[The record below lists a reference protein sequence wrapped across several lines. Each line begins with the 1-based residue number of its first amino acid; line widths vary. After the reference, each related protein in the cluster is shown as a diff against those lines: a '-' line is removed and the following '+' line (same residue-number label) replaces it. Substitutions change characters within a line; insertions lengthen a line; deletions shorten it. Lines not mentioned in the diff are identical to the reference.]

1 MSKPLI
7 PSLASQNYS
16 SRRALLIH
24 EEKFDQ
30 ISFPYKTHLSFKP
43 LVDFWRNKVNSQDRG
58 EALIARE
65 VIQYLER
72 VPHLAEP
79 IDDYKLLDQND
90 DFVEIILAG
99 IFPAALRK
107 RHLGFV
113 IPPFSLKGFYFTPR
127 LSDLLLS
134 REIKFGFG
142 ANQII
147 TQAIMVARAGA
158 LVLNRF
164 YDQNISIDIP
174 FNFVMRPTGTQ
185 LEKYYRSELI
195 NDFVHIKQL
204 KPLKPISQEQINKAL
219 GNIYDTR
226 QWLEFIP
233 ADAFSFEGMV
243 VANLVDMTE
252 EDSISRIKQFLL
264 GNDALINPEHI
275 RDLQI
280 MVRNYLNIPDLRLG
294 VKSFDYNNENWNLTK
309 YKIEHNFLKNSNL
322 FAHEHQGSIYDR
334 LIKTNSIIV
343 EEALTESA
351 DPTSLEVDLL
361 NEGIQSIIL
370 APLNDDKGVQLGF
383 LEIGTPRNYGLNSLH
398 MLKLS
403 QLIPLF
409 EIAVERSREEIKNRI
424 QAIIRENYTNIHPSV
439 EWKFIQTA
447 YNFLEKQEAGVI
459 APSVEPIVFD
469 KVYPLY
475 GQADVVSSST
485 FRNSAIR
492 DDYLENLQL
501 LQELFQDCR
510 HYLDFPIINQYQWE
524 ISQYIDKLTETLTS
538 SDEVRVYRYLHD
550 EVHIVLKHMAEK
562 HPKIKELVKKYLNKL
577 DPVLH
582 ILYRK
587 RKDYEDS
594 INHINRTIGNI
605 LEERN
610 QIVQRMLPHYFQKF
624 KTDGYEFELFV
635 GQSLLKLEKF
645 EELHLK
651 NLRLWQLTTL
661 AEIARTN
668 LRIQNELPCPMMT
681 AQILLVY
688 SSEIRIKF
696 RTDEKCFDVDG
707 TYNLDYEIIKKRI
720 DKAYLAESQERLR
733 KAGHI
738 AVIYMQDADK
748 TEYTEY
754 LQSLITKGYLEDP
767 IENLE
772 VEKLQGV
779 EGLRALRVKVKV

>member
-1 MSKPLI
+1 MAKPVMT
-7 PSLASQNYS
+7 SLTSQNYS
-16 SRRALLIH
+16 SRRALLIN

-30 ISFPYKTHLSFKP
+30 VSFPYLTQLSFRP
-43 LVDFWRNKVNSQDRG
+43 LIDHWRNKVNSQDRG
-58 EALIARE
+58 EALIGRE
-65 VIQYLER
+65 VMGYLDR
-72 VPHLAEP
+72 VPRLAEP
-79 IDDYKLLDQND
+79 IDDYALLDQND
-90 DFVEIILAG
+90 DFVEIMLAG
-99 IFPAALRK
+99 IFPLALRK

-134 REIKFGFG
+134 REIKVGFG
-142 ANQII
+142 GNPII

-174 FNFVMRPTGTQ
+174 FNFVMRPTGTL

-195 NDFVHIKQL
+195 NDFVAIKPL

-219 GNIYDTR
+219 GNIYDSR
-226 QWLEFIP
+226 QWLEIVP
-233 ADAFSFEGMV
+233 PDAFSFEGMV
-243 VANLVDMTE
+243 VVNLVDMTE

-280 MVRNYLNIPDLRLG
+280 MVRNYLNVPDLKLG
-294 VKSFDYNNENWNLTK
+294 VKSFDYTNEQWNTK
-309 YKIEHNFLKNSNL
+309 YKIEHNFLKYNNL
-322 FAHEHQGSIYDR
+322 FSSEHAGSIYER
-334 LIKTNSIIV
+334 LMKSNSIII
-343 EEALTESA
+343 EEALTEYA

-361 NEGIQSIIL
+361 NEGIQSIIV

-383 LEIGTPRNYGLNSLH
+383 MEIGSPRNYGLNALH
-398 MLKLS
+398 ILKLT

-447 YNFLEKQEAGVI
+447 YNFLERQESTEGTPI
-459 APSVEPIVFD
+459 IEPIIFD

-485 FRNSAIR
+485 FRSSAIR
-492 DDYLENLQL
+492 EDYLENLQL
-501 LQELFQDCR
+501 LQDLFQDCR
-510 HYLDFPIINQYQWE
+510 FYLDFPIINQYQWE
-524 ISQYIDKLTETLTS
+524 ISQYIEKLTETITS

-562 HPKIKELVKKYLNKL
+562 HPKIKELVKKYLQKL
-577 DPVLH
+577 DPSLH

-594 INHINRTIGNI
+594 INLINRTIGNI
-605 LEERN
+605 LEDRN
-610 QIVQRMLPHYFQKF
+610 LAIQKMLPHYFQKF

-635 GQSLLKLEKF
+635 GQSLLKQDKF
-645 EELHLK
+645 EELHLR

-661 AEIARTN
+661 AEIARANIRLQT
-668 LRIQNELPCPMMT
+668 ELSCPMMT

-688 SSEIRIKF
+688 NSEIRIKF

-720 DKAYLAESQERLR
+720 DKAYLADGQERLR
-733 KAGHI
+733 KPGYI

-748 TEYTEY
+748 TEYLEY
-754 LQSLITKGYLEDP
+754 LHNLIQKGYLAGE
-767 IENLE
+767 IESLE

-779 EGLRALRVKVKV
+779 EGLRALRVKVIP